1 MTNICIV
8 HLLYNKSGEILE
20 TNITHEISES
30 FTAKQCSLCN
40 SVQQRITWHQ
50 GNRTIPYK
58 PTAQHRSAKP
68 SSHLPASEG
77 QASFKDRTEF
87 KYNLLKRCIL
97 CKPYDLLLFYLLDTI
112 YGLRSKN

>member
-1 MTNICIV
+1 MTNIRIL

-30 FTAKQCSLCN
+30 YTAKQCSLCN

-77 QASFKDRTEF
+77 QASFIQGQKTMARTE
-87 KYNLLKRCIL
+87 
-97 CKPYDLLLFYLLDTI
+97 
-112 YGLRSKN
+112 LRVQI